1 MLRKLINISILL
13 LLAFGSE
20 AVLVSFAHAEAL
32 VYSDCPVSNS
42 DDHCLGVEMQAY
54 LPEQIS
60 HPVLTDTSTLSDQGF
75 VSSIFRPP
83 ASIL

>member
-1 MLRKLINISILL
+1 MLRKLFNISVLL

-20 AVLVSFAHAEAL
+20 AVLISFTDAEAL

-42 DDHCLGVEMQAY
+42 DDHCLGVEMQVY

-60 HPVLTDTSTLSDQGF
+60 HPALTDASTLSDQGF